1 MAAVTIGTASYKTGG
16 GVTPFSTLMSSI
28 LGPSGGV
35 IISALAVVIIFSTV
49 NAYTAGMARVV
60 YAAAR
65 DGGFPRALAKV
76 DQKTGP
82 KEAHLALLAMVLT
95 SLLIFYLLD
104 FGIQSAFLAT
114 SGAAIL
120 TYIIGSAAGIR
131 LLRERG
137 ARRLLPWAS
146 LLVSLAILPFI
157 GVLLA
162 VSLAIALV
170 GVAYSWVRMGR
181 NA

>member
-1 MAAVTIGTASYKTGG
+1 
-16 GVTPFSTLMSSI
+16 
-28 LGPSGGV
+28 
-35 IISALAVVIIFSTV
+35 
-49 NAYTAGMARVV
+49 MARVV

-65 DGGFPRALAKV
+65 DGGFPRALAMV
-76 DQKTGP
+76 DQKTGVP
-82 KEAHLALLAMVLT
+82 RRSILALLAMVLT

-120 TYIIGSAAGIR
+120 TYVIGSAAGIR

-137 ARRLLPWAS
+137 AKRLLPWAS

-170 GVAYSWVRMGR
+170 GVAYSWVRRGGK
-181 NA
+181 A